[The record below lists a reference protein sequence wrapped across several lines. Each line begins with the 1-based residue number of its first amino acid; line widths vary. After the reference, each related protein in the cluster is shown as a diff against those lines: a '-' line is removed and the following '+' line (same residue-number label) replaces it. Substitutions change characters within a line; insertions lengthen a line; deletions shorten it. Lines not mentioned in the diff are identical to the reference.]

1 MDMNVSNNITNQD
14 AYNNIILQIMEMQS
28 LNSNNHN
35 LITNSLDIIFSILK
49 EQEARIRKLESGH
62 NE

>member
-1 MDMNVSNNITNQD
+1 MDMTVSNNTTNQD
-14 AYNNIILQIMEMQS
+14 AFNNIILQIMEMQS